1 MESENARKYLRGA
14 MELLNI
20 QDDAKID
27 RLKQLK
33 NCFAEVFKTMTQQK
47 VMSSFDVKWQWFIK
61 MAYKSEDFRKV
72 IKACVD

>member
-33 NCFAEVFKTMTQQK
+33 NCFAEVFKTMT
-47 VMSSFDVKWQWFIK
+47 
-61 MAYKSEDFRKV
+61 
-72 IKACVD
+72 